1 MIHPSQIPILNEE
14 FSPSEEDVASARKIV
29 AAYDEAVAAGRG
41 SISVDGKMIDVP
53 VVLRA
58 QELLAIHGAIQERET
73 RKTK

>member
-1 MIHPSQIPILNEE
+1 MIHPAQIPILNAE
-14 FSPSEEDVASARKIV
+14 FAPPAADVASARKIV

-58 QELLAIHGAIQERET
+58 QEVLAIHEAIKEREARAT
-73 RKTK
+73 